1 MAAVKRVSLGFRGG
15 QVLALRLGDEA
26 LAALESALAG
36 GGWHDLRHDEGSA
49 RVNLDQLVYLQV
61 DSAEPRVGFGA

>member
-26 LAALESALAG
+26 LAALESALVG
-36 GGWHDLRHDEGSA
+36 GGWHDVRHDEGSA